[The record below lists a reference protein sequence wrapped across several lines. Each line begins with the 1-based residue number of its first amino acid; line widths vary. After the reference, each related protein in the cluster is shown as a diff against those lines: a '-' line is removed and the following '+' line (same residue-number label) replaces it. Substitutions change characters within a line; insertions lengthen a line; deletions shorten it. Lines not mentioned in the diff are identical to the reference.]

1 MPMLRL
7 LLIVLLLA
15 NLLAFAAVQG
25 WLGGSPVRTEPER
38 LSRQLHPESIQLAGE
53 VGAPAAHDAAPP
65 VLDAAPDPAS
75 EAAQADDAAGPGA
88 AAPAAAED
96 DAPAAADADTG
107 AEAGAHEDSTDVA
120 TAGTAPAEAAPPPS
134 PLSCVAWSELSSA
147 QAEQLAV
154 RLRRTDA
161 VFTRSRS
168 ETPGS
173 WWVRIPPQA
182 SKELAEQRMREVR
195 ALGVADS
202 FIVQDSG
209 PNRFAV
215 SLGVF
220 KTEARAR
227 QMLNQLRARGVTAAG
242 VEPRMV
248 STFRIQAQLPAAALR
263 SVEAGA
269 RIAPAR
275 RVPCPNR

>member
-1 MPMLRL
+1 MLRL

-38 LSRQLHPESIQLAGE
+38 LSRQIHPESIQLGSEAA
-53 VGAPAAHDAAPP
+53 APAGHDPAPP
-65 VLDAAPDPAS
+65 ALDAAP
-75 EAAQADDAAGPGA
+75 
-88 AAPAAAED
+88 APAAAAAEAG
-96 DAPAAADADTG
+96 DAAAPEAAPPAAPEDGAPMASDADTG
-107 AEAGAHEDSTDVA
+107 AEAGADDGRIEVA
-120 TAGTAPAEAAPPPS
+120 TAGAAPAEAAPPP

-147 QAEQLAV
+147 QAEQLAA

-202 FIVQDSG
+202 FVVHDAG
-209 PNRFAV
+209 PNRLAV

-263 SVEAGA
+263 SVEASA